1 MNKKIY
7 LLPLLLLALI
17 FVSCEETK
25 EATKFDN
32 WRARNEGYID
42 SLKTVFDE
50 KTDPELKAF
59 EPEINPKL
67 RIYYKKKISN
77 DTGAIPLYTDSVNV
91 FYRGS
96 FIFGETFDQNFTGA
110 GPGAG
115 CPAGADPGPFD
126 SPTKFVIQTFITVG
140 GVSGWAEI
148 LQRMRVGERWLV
160 YIPWELAYGA
170 SGTDDIPGYSTLIFD
185 MQLEEILDE

>member
-1 MNKKIY
+1 MYK
-7 LLPLLLLALI
+7 
-17 FVSCEETK
+17 
-25 EATKFDN
+25 
-32 WRARNEGYID
+32 RQGYID

-96 FIFGETFDQNFTGA
+96 FIFGETFDQNFT
-110 GPGAG
+110 
-115 CPAGADPGPFD
+115 GADPGPFD

>member
-42 SLKTVFDE
+42 SLKTVFDD
-50 KTDPELKAF
+50 KKDPELKAF
-59 EPEINPKL
+59 APEINPKL

-96 FIFGETFDQNFTGA
+96 FIFGETFDQN
-110 GPGAG
+110 
-115 CPAGADPGPFD
+115 
-126 SPTKFVIQTFITVG
+126 SPSKFVIQSFITVG
-140 GVSGWAEI
+140 GVSAWAEI

-160 YIPWELAYGA
+160 YIPWQLAYGT
-170 SGTDDIPGYSTLIFD
+170 SGSDKIPGYSTLIFD

>member
-110 GPGAG
+110 
-115 CPAGADPGPFD
+115 DPGPYACRRKMACLY
-126 SPTKFVIQTFITVG
+126 SVG
-140 GVSGWAEI
+140 
-148 LQRMRVGERWLV
+148 VGLRSKWN
-160 YIPWELAYGA
+160 
-170 SGTDDIPGYSTLIFD
+170 
-185 MQLEEILDE
+185 

>member
-110 GPGAG
+110 
-115 CPAGADPGPFD
+115 DPGPFD
-126 SPTKFVIQTFITVG
+126 SPTKF
-140 GVSGWAEI
+140 
-148 LQRMRVGERWLV
+148 VGERWLV

>member
-110 GPGAG
+110 
-115 CPAGADPGPFD
+115 DPGPFD
-126 SPTKFVIQTFITVG
+126 SPTKFVIQTFI
-140 GVSGWAEI
+140 
-148 LQRMRVGERWLV
+148 V
-160 YIPWELAYGA
+160 YIPWEVASGA

>member
-110 GPGAG
+110 
-115 CPAGADPGPFD
+115 DPGPFD

-185 MQLEEILDE
+185 MQLEEILDEYEYVIESP